1 MKKMIELTLPE
12 FAFVEGYKGKD
23 DELYGRNVILHVR
36 SASVMEVFDKDDA
49 FLCEDIITHIF
60 KNECRNG
67 EMEIFVMALHHSPL
81 LDTNADRDYI
91 IENIMKPA
99 CKWYCDYCDWMD
111 NEIGDDLI

>member
-1 MKKMIELTLPE
+1 MKKMIQLTLPE
-12 FAFVEGYKGKD
+12 FAFAEGYKGKE

-36 SASVMEVFDKDDA
+36 SASVMEVFDKSNA
-49 FLCEDIITHIF
+49 FLGEDVITHTF
-60 KNECRNG
+60 KNVSTVGVTEDL
-67 EMEIFVMALHHSPL
+67 VMALHHSPL

-111 NEIGDDLI
+111 NEIGGDLL